1 MPRSGL
7 VQRAGAA
14 NPHAFGTFVMPPACA
29 GDHAKSKWGY
39 LTGDVREKYNIIYYD
54 TQNHSFNPIPFYR
67 HNNKSIRA
75 GCLY

>member
-14 NPHAFGTFVMPPACA
+14 NPHAFGTFVMPPASA

-39 LTGDVREKYNIIYYD
+39 LTGDVQQFQK
-54 TQNHSFNPIPFYR
+54 Q
-67 HNNKSIRA
+67 A
-75 GCLY
+75 